1 VSISTRILA
10 LVLCSAPLAA
20 QDVSTY
26 ERGDDGWLRHE
37 NGYTYRVDSG
47 VITARFA
54 TPVEDVIG
62 FLAALD
68 GDAAGLTVVRTNR
81 LGATDLAL
89 APGAD
94 PLAAV
99 AALRATG
106 AVVWAEENTLGEYT
120 VTPNDPNYSS
130 QWNLNNSGQ
139 TGGTADADV
148 DAPEAWE
155 IEDGDPSV
163 IVAVLDSGTDHTHPD
178 LNGNI
183 WDNAGE
189 VLNGVD
195 DDGNGFVDD
204 VMGWDFDGND
214 NDPNGSFFHGT
225 AVASVIGAVGNN
237 GSFITGLAGGA
248 SDGQGVSI
256 MPCNVG
262 SFSPIG
268 SVLDDAI
275 IYAADNG
282 ARVITMSLTVASSQA
297 IDDACQYAWDTV
309 GVFVD
314 NAAGTSFGGSVG
326 YPGSLPT
333 VMAVAST
340 DHNDLRSSFGSI
352 GPEVEVS
359 APGTAVLMLN
369 LGGGTTV
376 SDGTSFAS
384 PHVAALAG
392 LMFSANPGL
401 TNNDVRSFIRST
413 ADDVATP
420 GYDTGTGDGRIN
432 AAAAV
437 AAVAGGFTPGEVLP
451 YGVGVAGGSGDVPVI
466 GTLGGD
472 APSNGDAD
480 FAVTLRRAA
489 PDASAWLVVGFD
501 SASIPFKGGTLLVD
515 VVNPFI
521 LHAVTTSGTGGAV
534 DALPIPRDDDLIG
547 LSAYTQWFVDD
558 AGAAANLAMS
568 VALELVIGS

>member
-1 VSISTRILA
+1 MSISTRILA

-37 NGYTYRVDSG
+37 NGYTYRVDSE

-54 TPVEDVIG
+54 TPVEDLAG
-62 FLAALD
+62 YLAALD
-68 GDAAGLTVVRTNR
+68 GDAAGLTVLRTNR

-89 APGAD
+89 VPGAD

-106 AVVWAEENTLGEYT
+106 AVVWAEENTVGEYT
-120 VTPNDPNYSS
+120 VTPNDSNFGS
-130 QWNLNNSGQ
+130 QWNLHNSGQ
-139 TGGTADADV
+139 TGGTSDADV
-148 DAPEAWE
+148 DATEAWD

-163 IVAVLDSGTDHTHPD
+163 IVAVLDSGTDHTHTD
-178 LNGNI
+178 LSGNI
-183 WDNAGE
+183 WNNPNE
-189 VLNGVD
+189 VLNGAD

-248 SDGQGVSI
+248 SDGEGVSV

-314 NAAGTSFGGSVG
+314 NAAGNSFGGSVG
-326 YPGSLPT
+326 YPGTLPT

-340 DHNDLRSSFGSI
+340 DHNDARSSFGSI

-401 TNNDVRSFIRST
+401 TNNDVRGFIRST
-413 ADDVATP
+413 SDDVSTP

-432 AAAAV
+432 AFAAV
-437 AAVAGGFTPGEVLP
+437 AAVSGGFTPGEVVP
-451 YGVGVAGGSGDVPVI
+451 YGAGLAGGSGDVPLI
-466 GTLGGD
+466 GTSGGD

-515 VVNPFI
+515 VINPFI
-521 LHAVTTSGTGGAV
+521 LNSVTTSPTGGAV
-534 DALPIPRDDDLIG
+534 AGLPIPRDDNLIG
-547 LSAYTQWFVDD
+547 LSAYAQWFVDD